1 MAPEI
6 CGWESASFHAPGPL
20 TSVFIPSLPCQTAS
34 LCCHGPTRPLT
45 QGLASEFL
53 GNRLGFYVDPGAAG
67 LAGKRSAARGLWF
80 ALVGVS
86 YALLV
91 LPIGRKHRRPGPC
104 SSSGTSVFSS
114 AKWEAVTLLRVE
126 EGGSVGMCVKWAA
139 SKRRQLTAC
148 GSLDFLICVL
158 RTEPQRMSS
167 GTLQTCVLGVGL
179 RDPHHVLVKGPLC
192 LPPVTVT
199 GVLVRLNGKG
209 WHSSSS
215 RRSAGGSGPGVPRAQ
230 GLQGALT
237 TCGEAGGLEASSQE
251 QQERAC

>member
-1 MAPEI
+1 MWLPFSGQAQSLSLAVLFPCLKFTAPEI

-34 LCCHGPTRPLT
+34 LCCHGPSRPLT

-53 GNRLGFYVDPGAAG
+53 GHRLGFYVDPGAAG
-67 LAGKRSAARGLWF
+67 LAGKCSAARGLWF

-91 LPIGRKHRRPGPC
+91 LPTGRKHRRPGPC

-114 AKWEAVTLLRVE
+114 AKWEVVTLLRVE

-139 SKRRQLTAC
+139 SKRRQLTAR

-167 GTLQTCVLGVGL
+167 GTPADLRPRGGAAGPPSCAREGAFVPASRHNHRSPCPVEWKGV
-179 RDPHHVLVKGPLC
+179 
-192 LPPVTVT
+192 
-199 GVLVRLNGKG
+199 
-209 WHSSSS
+209 
-215 RRSAGGSGPGVPRAQ
+215 AF
-230 GLQGALT
+230 
-237 TCGEAGGLEASSQE
+237 
-251 QQERAC
+251 QQQP